1 MMAAPARQSFYD
13 SALGEAERELAEAR
27 AVSGLDEEVALL
39 RVLLRVLLR
48 RALVD
53 HADDVKLLQGGV
65 RLLIQSLIAQ
75 HRLSEKQAEN
85 LSEAIVNVLDEFGE
99 ALKGAPDE

>member
-1 MMAAPARQSFYD
+1 MTAAPTRQSFYD

-27 AVSGLDEEVALL
+27 AVSGLDEEVA
-39 RVLLRVLLR
+39 LLRVLLR

-99 ALKGAPDE
+99 ALKGASDA